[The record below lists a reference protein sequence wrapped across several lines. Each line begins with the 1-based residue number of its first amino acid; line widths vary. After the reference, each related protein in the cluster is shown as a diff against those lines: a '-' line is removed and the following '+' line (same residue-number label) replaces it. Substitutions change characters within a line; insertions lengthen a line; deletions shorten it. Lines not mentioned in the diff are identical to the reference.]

1 MMDGMNIDPEVL
13 INTQANTIAQQSMR
27 MVQLEAAVQQ
37 LAQENAQL
45 REQVPTDKEVK
56 EDAVAN

>member
-1 MMDGMNIDPEVL
+1 MDGMNIDPEVL

-27 MVQLEAAVQQ
+27 MVQLEAAIQQ
-37 LAQENAQL
+37 MAMENQEL
-45 REQVPTDKEVK
+45 RSTWTPPADSEE

>member
-1 MMDGMNIDPEVL
+1 MDGMNIDPEVL

-37 LAQENAQL
+37 LAIEHAEL
-45 REQVPTDKEVK
+45 REQVPSDKEVK

>member
-13 INTQANTIAQQSMR
+13 INTQANTIAQQAMR

-37 LAQENAQL
+37 LSQENQKLLAM
-45 REQVPTDKEVK
+45 VPHDEEVK

>member
-1 MMDGMNIDPEVL
+1 MMDGLNIDPEVL